1 MVAELRL
8 SNRSFFTVNLALGG
22 FFFCTKGLTERM
34 RRQVTVKGARVR
46 EEVLVYPILLWLRSP
61 TLV

>member
-8 SNRSFFTVNLALGG
+8 SNRSFFYSKSGAR
-22 FFFCTKGLTERM
+22 FFSCIKGLAERM
-34 RRQVTVKGARVR
+34 RRQVTVKGARVC